1 MTTDNP
7 GLVVT
12 ETEFRILY
20 PNLFE
25 ARAFIKDGKPQGEP
39 KFGLVMLFPPDG
51 IEDLKAA
58 AKTVAHAKWPGR
70 DLKELS
76 FPFKSGDAQA
86 AKREAAGKD
95 GSFYKGVVVVKA
107 SSKFQPGVADGNK
120 KEILDPKR
128 VYSGAYGY
136 AELNFVAGNGVAGGR
151 DYVTAYVNHLM
162 VSRKGDRIAT
172 RTAEDVF
179 SGIEGTSTHNDVGVN
194 VSELDDEIP
203 F

>member
-1 MTTDNP
+1 MSENL

-12 ETEFRILY
+12 KSEFRILY

-39 KFGLVMLFPPDG
+39 KFGVVMLFPPDG

-58 AKTVAHAKWPGR
+58 AKAVAHAKWPGR

-107 SSKFQPGVADGNK
+107 SSKFQPGVADENK

-136 AELNFVAGNGVAGGR
+136 AELNFVAGNGVAGGK

-162 VSRKGDRIAT
+162 VSRNGDRIAT

-179 SGIEGTSTHNDVGVN
+179 SGIASTHTTVDVGA
-194 VSELDDEIP
+194 SLDDEIP